1 MPVPDIGVFL
11 PTLPPAR
18 DEEMGDVVAAAR
30 HAESAGLES
39 GWVID
44 QLATGSGM
52 PIIESTVALAA
63 ASAVTSRL
71 RLGLGVLIVPLRPV
85 AWIAKQ
91 VASLQH
97 LSGGRLIL
105 GVGVGGDRHDTPWA
119 ALGVPRRERGAR
131 LDAALEVLPALIRG
145 EPAITPDGDA
155 GAEPIVLAPG
165 AAMPPVVVGGGSPA
179 AMRRVVREGAGW
191 FPAVVTPEQVAA
203 GLAELERLASAAG
216 RPRPPVTAGVLIAM
230 TEDPSLPDR
239 AAIVERLGGPAFGLP
254 AEVAST
260 ALVAGTRE
268 QVAERLIAY
277 GDAGVGRVV
286 ASIPA
291 GDWYRQVELLAGAA
305 TAASGGSAQVESSGN
320 RVASA
325 TASMR

>member
-1 MPVPDIGVFL
+1 MPIPDIGVFL

-119 ALGVPRRERGAR
+119 ALGV
-131 LDAALEVLPALIRG
+131 LPALIRG

-203 GLAELERLASAAG
+203 GLAELERLASAAS

-230 TEDPSLPDR
+230 TDDPSLPDR